1 MTIQRL
7 FWIVLSLISLLGS
20 VALAKPERLSLWYD
34 RPVEQ
39 WPQALPIGNG
49 RLGGMVFGGTAGIAE
64 MLLQSHVG
72 NVQDGF
78 EIELL
83 PALPSAWPDGQAK
96 GHRARG
102 GFEVDIAWENGQ
114 LTQAKMKSI
123 FGNNCKVRAA
133 TPLTIKSN
141 CKTVKT
147 GHVKS
152 GVIEF
157 ATRPG
162 AVYFLTP

>member
-7 FWIVLSLISLLGS
+7 LCIVLSLISLLGS
-20 VALAKPERLSLWYD
+20 AALAEPERLSLWYD
-34 RPVEQ
+34 RPAEQ
-39 WPQALPIGNG
+39 WTQALPIGNG

-96 GHRARG
+96 GLCARG
-102 GFEVDIAWENGQ
+102 GFVVDVTWKKGLLHSAVIQSKLGKD
-114 LTQAKMKSI
+114 LTVRH
-123 FGNNCKVRAA
+123 GEKVVK
-133 TPLTIKSN
+133 IKTQVGKKYRFN
-141 CKTVKT
+141 VNLD
-147 GHVKS
+147 H
-152 GVIEF
+152 
-157 ATRPG
+157 
-162 AVYFLTP
+162 